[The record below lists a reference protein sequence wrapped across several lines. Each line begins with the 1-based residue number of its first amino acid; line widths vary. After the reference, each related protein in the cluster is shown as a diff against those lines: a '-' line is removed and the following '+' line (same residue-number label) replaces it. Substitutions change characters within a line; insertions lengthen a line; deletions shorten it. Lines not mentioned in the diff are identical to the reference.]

1 MDVIQM
7 PKGHIGYT
15 YILTCLGRATSW
27 LKAWPLKTATA
38 DKVAEMIEFQLV
50 PRYGEGLSFVCDQGK
65 EFVAHDVKR
74 AVQKTSS
81 YIH

>member
-7 PKGHIGYT
+7 PKGHMGYT
-15 YILTCLGRATSW
+15 YILTCLDLAMPW
-27 LKAWPLKTATA
+27 LEAWPLKRATA
-38 DKVAEMIEFQLV
+38 DKVAEMIDFQLV
-50 PRYGEGLSFVCDQGK
+50 PHIGEGLSFVCDQGK